1 MKKDGGWKVYK
12 VMIIDDE
19 EIVRM
24 GFRDLIDWEKEGY
37 YICAEGKDG
46 KDGLAKLLDTWP
58 DLVLVDIKM
67 PGLSGIDLI
76 KAAREKNFKGH
87 FIILSGYS
95 EFEYAKSAI
104 TYGVREYL
112 LKPIDEDELLE
123 NIRVLRKELD
133 EKAGEQAFNSSN
145 AEIAREELIRKIL
158 LKMDTREKLEE
169 QLELYKM
176 DLSNQIFCVAVIF
189 DKEVA
194 PGNDNNFFIEKTREL
209 LGNSQM
215 EKVLMDDCVVVV
227 NQGMDYKT
235 WAQTLRRQNE
245 RIQRKYGK
253 GLSIAVGHNV
263 SMWYDL
269 SHSYEFAVFLMEHEF
284 LFSGCSVMTMDTIED
299 QQYVAENPS
308 VDYFCMLIEVGD
320 MEGIQECVKI
330 FKQYCIKKMMKELD
344 IKIMVMYN
352 IMQIKNWAEQ
362 RYDGGKEI
370 NISQLIDQL
379 NRVEELDELMELY
392 CHILQNFCIKVGC
405 DGSETVIKRMYYYM
419 EKNYDKDLKLETF
432 AKLFNYNS
440 NYLGKVFRKE
450 IGDSFNNILDSIRI
464 TNAKRLLTKT
474 DLKVYQISER
484 VGYSNIDYF
493 YLKFKKYVGISPK
506 EYKKECRQA
515 ENI

>member
-1 MKKDGGWKVYK
+1 MYK
-12 VMIIDDE
+12 AMIIDDE

-24 GFRDLIDWEKEGY
+24 GLKDLVNWEEEGFY
-37 YICAEGKDG
+37 LCAEGKDG
-46 KDGLAKLLDTWP
+46 RDGLAKLLENWP

-67 PGLSGIDLI
+67 PGLSGIELI
-76 KAAREKNFKGH
+76 KAAREANFKGH

-95 EFEYAKSAI
+95 EFEFAKSAI

-112 LKPIDEDELLE
+112 LKPIDEDELVKI
-123 NIRVLRKELD
+123 IRSLRKELD

-145 AEIAREELIRKIL
+145 EEIAKEELLRKIL
-158 LKMDTREKLEE
+158 LKMETREKLEE
-169 QLELYKM
+169 QLKVYKM
-176 DLSNQIFCVAVIF
+176 DFADQILCVAVVF
-189 DKEVA
+189 DRDVV
-194 PGNDNNFFIEKTREL
+194 PGNENDFFLEETREL
-209 LGNSQM
+209 LSGSQGM
-215 EKVLMDDCVVVV
+215 EQILMDDCMVLV

-235 WAQTLRRQNE
+235 WAQLLEKQNE
-245 RIQRKYGK
+245 KIQRKYGK

-284 LFSGCSVMTMDTIED
+284 LFSGCSVLTMDTIED

-320 MEGIQECVKI
+320 LEGIQESVKI
-330 FKQYCIKKMMKELD
+330 FKQSCIKKMMKELD
-344 IKIMVMYN
+344 IKIQVMYN
-352 IMQIKNWAEQ
+352 LMQIKNWAEK

-370 NISQLIDQL
+370 NISDLIDKL
-379 NRVEELDELMELY
+379 NRVDELDELMEMY
-392 CHILQNFCIKVGC
+392 CHILQDFCIKVGC

-440 NYLGKVFRKE
+440 NYLGKIFRKE
-450 IGDSFNNILDSIRI
+450 VGDSFNNILDSIRI
-464 TNAKRLLTKT
+464 TNAKRLLSET

-493 YLKFKKYVGISPK
+493 YLKFKKYVGTSPK
-506 EYKKECRQA
+506 EYKRCQRQKA
-515 ENI
+515 

>member
-1 MKKDGGWKVYK
+1 MYK

-24 GFRDLIDWEKEGY
+24 GIRDLIDWEAEGY

-46 KDGLAKLLDTWP
+46 REGLTKLLDTWP

-67 PGLSGIDLI
+67 PGLSGIELI
-76 KAAREKNFKGH
+76 KAAREQNFQGH
-87 FIILSGYS
+87 FIILTGYS
-95 EFEYAKSAI
+95 EFEFAKSAI
-104 TYGVREYL
+104 TFGVREYL

-123 NIRVLRKELD
+123 NIRSLRKELD
-133 EKAGEQAFNSSN
+133 EKAGEQAFNTNN
-145 AEIAREELIRKIL
+145 AEIAREELLRKIL
-158 LKMDTREKLEE
+158 LKLDSREKLEE

-176 DLSNQIFCVAVIF
+176 DFNSQILCVAVIF
-189 DKEVA
+189 DRDVM
-194 PGNDNNFFIEKTREL
+194 PGNENNVFVERAREL
-209 LGNSQM
+209 LGSNQQQV
-215 EKVLMDDCVVVV
+215 ELVLMDNCVVLI
-227 NQGMDYKT
+227 NRGTDYKT
-235 WAQTLRRQNE
+235 WGQQLKRQNE

-284 LFSGCSVMTMDTIED
+284 LFSGCSVLTMDTIED
-299 QQYVAENPS
+299 QQYAAENPS
-308 VDYFCMLIEVGD
+308 AEYFCMLIEVGD
-320 MEGIQECVKI
+320 IAGIQECVKI
-330 FKQYCIKKMMKELD
+330 FRQYCIKRMLKELD

-352 IMQIKNWAEQ
+352 LMQIKNWAEK

-370 NISQLIDQL
+370 NIAQLIEQL
-379 NRVEELDELMELY
+379 NQVEELDELLELY
-392 CHILQNFCIKVGC
+392 KHILQDFCIKVGC

-419 EKNYDKDLKLETF
+419 EKNYDQDLKLETF
-432 AKLFNYNS
+432 AKMFNYNS

-464 TNAKRLLTKT
+464 TNAKRLLAKT

-506 EYKKECRQA
+506 EYKKECR
-515 ENI
+515 NIYEK